1 MMMMI
6 NDDWLID
13 CLTVWL
19 QKINNFE
26 LKFEFERIKN
36 GFQEEFE
43 LNWIEVSQSLAA
55 ATSWIGINVNLCAE
69 LNRCC
74 FQCLER
80 KTANQSVTCST
91 IGGITMGCEISGAAL
106 NAKISEWLK
115 GSGFVTKV
123 AVAVVAVVVV
133 EEDVVEVVVEEE
145 DVVVAVV
152 VVVCSKHCQVEYLL
166 LSVWF
171 MIVYQKPMT
180 DIL

>member
-1 MMMMI
+1 
-6 NDDWLID
+6 
-13 CLTVWL
+13 
-19 QKINNFE
+19 
-26 LKFEFERIKN
+26 
-36 GFQEEFE
+36 
-43 LNWIEVSQSLAA
+43 
-55 ATSWIGINVNLCAE
+55 
-69 LNRCC
+69 
-74 FQCLER
+74 
-80 KTANQSVTCST
+80 
-91 IGGITMGCEISGAAL
+91 MGCEISGAAL

-133 EEDVVEVVVEEE
+133 VEEDVVEVVVEE
-145 DVVVAVV
+145 DVVVAVVV